1 MSSVRAQIFAI
12 REGKSGKGSLAC
24 SAEAASEPLV
34 LGALLGLAELSD
46 TAPDLACRLCGGSN
60 SKPPVSVDR
69 AEDTT
74 SVGVGV
80 SSRSSSRTVAKELGG
95 LPDFL
100 PY

>member
-1 MSSVRAQIFAI
+1 MSSFRARIFAI
-12 REGKSGKGSLAC
+12 HEGKSGKESLAC
-24 SAEAASEPLV
+24 SAEAASE
-34 LGALLGLAELSD
+34 LGTLLGLAELSD

-60 SKPPVSVDR
+60 LKPPVSVDH

-74 SVGVGV
+74 SVGIGV

-100 PY
+100 LY